1 MFAKLLK
8 HEWKASAGLLSVLSL
23 AVLGV
28 GILLAVL
35 LRVITVW
42 ESKIPSGMWEPIWV
56 LIGGAALAI
65 IAYVIGSQ
73 LILLIRFYKNK
84 FTDEGYLTFT
94 LPVTS
99 HQILLS
105 SLLNFLI
112 WTLITTAVAAG
123 TVLMALS
130 VGTAKEGLFNRELW
144 DSGIL
149 YLLRQ
154 MYTVENGV
162 SYGILSV
169 VSIVISGVSG
179 VMVMVTAITLGAVVA
194 KKHKVLAAF
203 GFYYAI
209 KMGISILSS
218 GISIASLVFML
229 HNAGFGTDGQILA
242 QMNFI
247 TVCEMALNL
256 AIMIAGYFVSNWL
269 IKRKLNLP

>member
-8 HEWKASAGLLSVLSL
+8 HEWKACAGLLSVLSL

-130 VGTAKEGLFNRELW
+130 VGTVFNRELW

>member
-28 GILLAVL
+28 GILLTVL

-56 LIGGAALAI
+56 LMGGAVLAI

-112 WTLITTAVAAG
+112 WTLITTVVAAG
-123 TVLMALS
+123 TVLLAVM
-130 VGTAKEGLFNRELW
+130 VGTANEGLINRELW

-149 YLLRQ
+149 FLLRQ

-169 VSIVISGVSG
+169 VSMVISGVSG
-179 VMVMVTAITLGAVVA
+179 VVVMVTAITLGAVVA

-209 KMGISILSS
+209 KMGISILLS

>member
-99 HQILLS
+99 HQLLLS

>member
-169 VSIVISGVSG
+169 VSIVISGISG

>member
-130 VGTAKEGLFNRELW
+130 VGTVFNRELW

>member
-84 FTDEGYLTFT
+84 FTDESYLTFT

-99 HQILLS
+99 HQLLLS

-112 WTLITTAVAAG
+112 WTLIITAVAAG

-169 VSIVISGVSG
+169 VSIVISGISG